1 MDGKAPRKVVVA
13 VDAMG
18 GDFGPAAV
26 VPGAVAAARAEPG
39 LSLALYG
46 DPDALNVLLDDL
58 GARDLPVEV
67 VACRDRIEMG
77 ESPAAAVKGRP
88 DAPIVRA
95 TRDHREGRVQAV
107 VSAGSTGAQVAASL
121 MILGRLEGVDRPAI
135 ATGIPTLNGRFL
147 LLDVGANVQCTPEHL
162 LVFALLGDEYAR
174 RLLDVAAPR
183 VGLLNI
189 GEEPTKGTEL
199 CVQAHALL
207 REAPLNFVG
216 NVEGRHLLDGA
227 ADVVVTDGFTGNCIL
242 KAAEGVAEDF
252 SAFLKEQLEK
262 SGLAGETG
270 IRAVYEKFS
279 RRADFAEHSGG
290 FLMGAA
296 GLRVITHGRSGDEA
310 HRRTIL
316 RAREAVNHELLH
328 RLETAF

>member
-1 MDGKAPRKVVVA
+1 MDGNATPRVVVA

-39 LSLALYG
+39 LALALYG
-46 DPDALNVLLDDL
+46 DPDALDVLLDGLD
-58 GARDLPVEV
+58 ARELPVEV

-95 TRDHREGRVQAV
+95 TRDHREGRVHAV

-147 LLDVGANVQCTPEHL
+147 MLDVGANVLNTPEHL

-174 RLLDVAAPR
+174 RLMDVATPR

-199 CVQAHALL
+199 CIQAHTLL
-207 REAPLNFVG
+207 RDAPLNFIG
-216 NVEGRHLLDGA
+216 NVESRHLLEGA
-227 ADVVVTDGFTGNCIL
+227 ADVVVTDGYTGNIAL
-242 KAAEGVAEDF
+242 KLIEGF
-252 SAFLKEQLEK
+252 
-262 SGLAGETG
+262 
-270 IRAVYEKFS
+270 
-279 RRADFAEHSGG
+279 GG
-290 FLMGAA
+290 FLQAAAREFLAGGAA
-296 GLRVITHGRSGDEA
+296 GAGEGLRG
-310 HRRTIL
+310 
-316 RAREAVNHELLH
+316 LLH
-328 RLETAF
+328 RLDYTSTGGALLLGVRGSSIICHGASPARAIQSAVLAAGRMARLDLPGLLQQRLAART